1 MNIIKTS
8 LLTLLLGL
16 SAFSATAQ
24 TQELSLEDAILKRW
38 SDFAPENLKALQ
50 WVEGSKLYSYTSADE
65 IVISDF
71 KSEKKRIKATDINEA
86 LKSVPRIHW
95 IDSDNFR
102 YAHNGE
108 MYRYNVSSAKSHKI
122 LSYFK
127 DGEHKEYNKAAQ
139 AMAYTV
145 DNNLFIST
153 PKKNHVVT
161 TSNNPAIVSGQAVHR
176 YEFGISKGTFWSP
189 KGNMLAFYRKD
200 ETMVTDYP
208 LVDVDKR
215 IATATPVKYP
225 MAGMKS
231 HHVTLGVYN
240 LNTGKTTF
248 LKTGTPAEQYLT
260 NICWSPDEK
269 HIYIA
274 VLNRDQNH
282 MQLNRYNSA
291 SGDFEKTLFEEKAD
305 SYVQPLHPMIFIE
318 GKSNEFL
325 WRSERD
331 GYDHFYRYNTEG
343 KLLNQVSKGEWV
355 VKDFIG
361 FSGANII
368 FSGTA
373 NKATE
378 THIYSSSLK
387 NNNSKAIASAKGI
400 HRAKLSSDGKYII
413 DSYANIELAKRINII
428 SSKGKLIKTLLT
440 SKDPMADVKIRK
452 AELGSITA
460 ADGTTSLNTRMI
472 KPYDFDPAKKYPVLV
487 YVYNGP
493 GVQMVYN
500 NWLAS
505 APLWMYHMAN
515 DGYIIFTVDGRGSE
529 NRGRDFEQ
537 ATFRNLGEEEMKDQ
551 LKGVEHLRSLNY
563 VAKDR
568 IAIHGWSYGG
578 FMTTNLMTSYP
589 DVFTCGAAGGPVID
603 WKYYEVMYTERFM
616 DTPESN
622 PEGYANANLLN
633 KAKDLKGDLLMI
645 HGTVDDVVV
654 WQHSLAFVKQC
665 VDDGV
670 QLDYF
675 PYPGHPHNVRGK
687 DRIHLMQKIIDYI
700 KKNNE

>member
-24 TQELSLEDAILKRW
+24 TQELSLEDAILKRR

-71 KSEKKRIKATDINEA
+71 KSKKKRIKATDINEA

-282 MQLNRYNSA
+282 VA
-291 SGDFEKTLFEEKAD
+291 
-305 SYVQPLHPMIFIE
+305 
-318 GKSNEFL
+318 
-325 WRSERD
+325 
-331 GYDHFYRYNTEG
+331 
-343 KLLNQVSKGEWV
+343 LNQYDVE
-355 VKDFIG
+355 
-361 FSGANII
+361 SGN
-368 FSGTA
+368 F
-373 NKATE
+373 
-378 THIYSSSLK
+378 
-387 NNNSKAIASAKGI
+387 
-400 HRAKLSSDGKYII
+400 
-413 DSYANIELAKRINII
+413 
-428 SSKGKLIKTLLT
+428 
-440 SKDPMADVKIRK
+440 
-452 AELGSITA
+452 
-460 ADGTTSLNTRMI
+460 
-472 KPYDFDPAKKYPVLV
+472 
-487 YVYNGP
+487 
-493 GVQMVYN
+493 
-500 NWLAS
+500 
-505 APLWMYHMAN
+505 
-515 DGYIIFTVDGRGSE
+515 
-529 NRGRDFEQ
+529 
-537 ATFRNLGEEEMKDQ
+537 
-551 LKGVEHLRSLNY
+551 
-563 VAKDR
+563 
-568 IAIHGWSYGG
+568 
-578 FMTTNLMTSYP
+578 
-589 DVFTCGAAGGPVID
+589 
-603 WKYYEVMYTERFM
+603 
-616 DTPESN
+616 
-622 PEGYANANLLN
+622 
-633 KAKDLKGDLLMI
+633 
-645 HGTVDDVVV
+645 
-654 WQHSLAFVKQC
+654 
-665 VDDGV
+665 
-670 QLDYF
+670 
-675 PYPGHPHNVRGK
+675 
-687 DRIHLMQKIIDYI
+687 I
-700 KKNNE
+700 KKLFAKSTEKKVFKTRYKCLI